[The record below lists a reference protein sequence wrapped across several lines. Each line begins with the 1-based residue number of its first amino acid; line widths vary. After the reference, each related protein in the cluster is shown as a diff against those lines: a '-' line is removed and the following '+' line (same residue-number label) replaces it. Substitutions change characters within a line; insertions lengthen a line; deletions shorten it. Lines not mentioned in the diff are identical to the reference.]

1 MRLTASARNHTLPD
15 DAQGGASARRRLNNT
30 IEQQKGRKMKRSF
43 LVLSMMMASSW
54 LYADEMSAMKREIE
68 SLKREVAELRS
79 LVQSGMAQNTP
90 AVDRKAGIR
99 KKHEED
105 KKTYSEEQLREI
117 EKLYQAA
124 NKDLKSPEAK
134 AALNTLVEK
143 YPKANRTGCA
153 VQYMGQMSSGEEKE
167 TYLKLAIKD
176 FGDCYYGSGV
186 QVGAYARLYLA
197 YYYKETGKEKEAKAL
212 FDEIRKDFPDAVN
225 HKGKLLIN
233 MLPK

>member
-1 MRLTASARNHTLPD
+1 
-15 DAQGGASARRRLNNT
+15 
-30 IEQQKGRKMKRSF
+30 MKRGG
-43 LVLSMMMASSW
+43 LVLAVLLSSSW
-54 LYADEMSAMKREIE
+54 VHADELSDMKKEIE

-79 LVQSGMAQNTP
+79 LVQGGTAQSATPAADLKSGM
-90 AVDRKAGIR
+90 RR
-99 KKHEED
+99 KHEED
-105 KKTYSEEQLREI
+105 KKTYSDAQLREI
-117 EKLYQAA
+117 ETLYQSA
-124 NKDLKSPEAK
+124 NRDLRSPEAK
-134 AALNTLVEK
+134 EALKSLIEK

-212 FDEIRKDFPDAVN
+212 FDEIRKTFPDAVN
-225 HKGKLLIN
+225 HKGKLLIH